1 MDILFSHVVYWTWWI
16 IGLVLV
22 IVEVF
27 VSGAFFLWLGLSAA
41 AVGVVIYFIPDLD
54 WKFQLMIFSVLSISS
69 ILLFRRLFQR
79 SAEEKSTLSR
89 RGTRYIGDIVVVEEA
104 IKNGIGRVRVDDTL
118 WRVKGP
124 DSDTGDLV
132 KIVAIEGSTFR
143 VEKES

>member
-27 VSGAFFLWLGLSAA
+27 ASGAFFLWLGASAA
-41 AVGVVIYFIPDLD
+41 TVGVVIFFVPDLD
-54 WKFQLMIFSVLSISS
+54 WEFQLTIFSVLSISS
-69 ILLFRRLFQR
+69 ILLFRRFFQR
-79 SAEEKSTLSR
+79 DAEKKSTLSR
-89 RGTRYIGDIVVVEEA
+89 RGTRYIGDVVVVEEA
-104 IKNGIGRVRVDDTL
+104 IRNGIGRVRVEDTL

-124 DSDTGDLV
+124 DSDNGDLV